1 MSQDE
6 RGLSGGLQSVGSV
19 YQYDDGLYVRVAD
32 VVPHVLADAE
42 DSHGYREGDDLV
54 RCTLSLS
61 NGTGRP
67 FELDGVTLLVRGGP
81 YGKTA
86 RQVQD
91 YRSDVIDDALEG
103 TLRAGRRV
111 SVTWAYSIPPGT
123 AGDLDIEVRF
133 PAGDR
138 GSVTFGTASEVGT
151 ASAAGTMAATVADER
166 PVPIAFDQ
174 SVLFGE
180 QQQSLF
186 AEPQDAAEPVSGAAS
201 ESGYAVS
208 AAGGRERK
216 TASTGLDAVPAQPT
230 GSGRQ
235 TSRSLAP
242 EVSADGLD
250 AARVRQIFRF
260 LAEAEESKTRPVRT
274 LDGAAGAV
282 WFDELPGGEG
292 VEVMIDGA
300 LAGDDPAWL
309 TVARPER
316 EDAPHPKALLAPWV
330 DETRVRDF
338 KEPRAPHLRRRIE
351 PEFPDWSQGIPLDKT
366 YHLLDEHPQR
376 EKIEKLYA
384 AWEQEWL
391 AWAERRRAIDPLVRL
406 YDRLHKMHEDA
417 AGLGEAYE
425 LVLGL
430 GRLTWQTSTGQ
441 RVERH
446 LITHRAT
453 LRLDPSTGTLTAAPD
468 PTGMGLELEEG
479 MLEGAQHV
487 PGAVRERIVEVL
499 EDASDVT
506 DPEHLDAVHT
516 ALRSWANAAHSAGSY
531 APTVERAK
539 PRSLDVPQVGLT
551 PALVLRE
558 RSRRSTMDAL
568 KAIARQVDAGTPPTA
583 LLSYIA
589 GRDGA
594 LTAADLAAVEDDR
607 AGQGGDEM
615 YFALPA
621 NEEQRT
627 IAERLRTNRLV
638 VVQGPPGTGK
648 THTIANLVTDLLAQG
663 KRVLIT
669 SHTPRALRVLR
680 DKLPESVRD
689 LCVSRTEDGAAA
701 QRELEASVQRILGE
715 YAGYDEKASLQQIRT
730 LQTRLA
736 RARAAQQAML
746 RDLAVLREQETHRFE
761 AEIGDYS
768 GSLLEIAER
777 LTTEADRHDW
787 LGPVPQEQ
795 PALSAD
801 EALGLL
807 HATRAYTPHH
817 QALAAEVPGPSELPG
832 PGEFEKAV
840 CVVRSAEEA
849 HMAARQDPLCAE
861 YDTAV
866 RSLGEEE
873 QQRLSSALDAFAT
886 ARARAAALAAA
897 AGDWAVALL
906 RQVTE
911 GQDWQARSRRAAVT
925 ETLAAVDSSLATLGT
940 AMVSGLEQYDPAT
953 ALAQATALHDGLGQ
967 GQRLRGPLGMRSKL
981 AKTVGAF
988 AENVRVDGR
997 APEDVPTSAVVLAR
1011 VQLELRLAQV
1021 ESEWGTPVAAW
1032 QGHGPRL
1039 ARLRQDADVLDAL
1052 LAVAAARTDV
1062 LTAAATSATLAVA
1075 RWHDPSVENA
1085 LRTLLRASTT
1095 LRAAEASRKAIADAE
1110 ELLRVWGDRLGVS
1123 PAVVRAL
1130 GAVRDRDCDG
1140 YRAFGEEMAEVRE
1153 AARLRA
1159 EQDVALVRVREVF
1172 PALADR
1178 ITAAPEDSAW
1188 DARLPCLA
1196 EAWAWSA
1203 WRDRMER
1210 LTDPEAE
1217 RVLRRRLTEA
1227 DDEARIMLARLAAAR
1242 AWHRCLGLLTGD
1254 QSRALS
1260 AYQQAAR
1267 RIKGKYQHRY
1277 RRDAQAALRK
1287 AQTAVPA
1294 WIMPLHQ
1301 VAETVPMDRPGLFD
1315 VVIVD
1320 EASQSGL
1327 EAMLLSWLAD
1337 RMVVV
1342 GDSKQVSPSNVGLKQ
1357 DEYFHL
1363 RDRLL
1368 TALEPDV
1375 RSLFGPDS
1383 SFFDLTEALS
1393 AGRGT
1398 LMLKEHFRCM
1408 PEIISFSNDL
1418 CYNRDLLPLRQYG
1431 ADRLPPVRTVYV
1443 ETGEAV
1449 GANTRL
1455 ANTAEAEALVDAIV
1469 RCCADPAYEGRTM
1482 GVISLRASKGHLTE
1496 LENLLAERLDYE
1508 QREERRI
1515 RVGDAEDFQGDE
1527 RHIMFI
1533 SFVNSATTAAGAV
1546 PGGFNGKTYEQR
1558 INVAASRAQDQ
1569 VWVFHSARAEQFHE
1583 NDLRRRWL
1591 DHLTRPAEEDV
1602 VAVEGEVLPDVRHE
1616 AFDSLFQQQVYLELT
1631 ARGHRVRPGYKVG
1644 RHAIDLVVEG
1654 GTRRLAVACDGD
1666 VFAEGEDASTAA
1678 ARQRDL
1684 ERVDWTFVR
1693 IRGSRFHLDREQAL
1707 APLWAELERL
1717 GIEPVGREPEA
1728 AADAVTAADPTTG
1741 DAWPT
1746 GEAAGGEVRAD
1757 ADVAVPKGVAV
1768 PGSVAE
1774 TDDDVMRERIAE
1786 AGDAAAARAGAT
1798 AGAEVGAPVGDGGA
1812 SEPRGASNHGSGSPD
1827 TARVQQPTG
1836 PATTLSAMPAPRATD
1851 PRESL
1856 SGPARRP
1863 TPAPTPQ
1870 PRATAGDNQAAPAR
1884 AAGTA
1889 KPEAPSA
1896 ARPTGTARAAVHV
1909 ARSDGPSPSPSP
1921 MPSRT
1926 APSPLPVR
1934 EIPAAAFQRLFRE
1947 VQQLQAAV
1955 DAPAEIPDGADAAQ
1969 LVFLRRTQAEQRDR
1983 RTKRLAFLRTF
1994 LDSVGVGQEGTVPDV
2009 VIPGAL
2015 LRLEFDG
2022 QVDEDTLY
2030 TIAEL
2035 PTEEADIVSPSS
2047 PLGHA
2052 LTWQTTGREISYD
2065 ASRGTSRTVVVREIR
2080 V

>member
-6 RGLSGGLQSVGSV
+6 SVPGDGLWPVGSV
-19 YQYDDGLYVRVAD
+19 YQYDDGLYVRVDD
-32 VVPHVLADAE
+32 VMPYELADA
-42 DSHGYREGDDLV
+42 DDGHGYRPGDDLV
-54 RCTLSLS
+54 RCTLHLS

-67 FELDGVTLLVRGGP
+67 VEVDGITLLVRGGP

-91 YRSDVIDDALEG
+91 YSGELLDDELEG
-103 TLRAGRRV
+103 TLRSGRRL
-111 SVTWAYSIPPGT
+111 SATWAYSIPVGT
-123 AGDLDIEVRF
+123 ADDLDIEVRF
-133 PAGDR
+133 RGSHDR
-138 GSVTFGTASEVGT
+138 ESVTFTT
-151 ASAAGTMAATVADER
+151 AATA
-166 PVPIAFDQ
+166 VPAT
-174 SVLFGE
+174 LGT
-180 QQQSLF
+180 
-186 AEPQDAAEPVSGAAS
+186 GAAS
-201 ESGYAVS
+201 LSRGSGTQAEPGDPGIRTGGFGQQHS
-208 AAGGRERK
+208 ARD
-216 TASTGLDAVPAQPT
+216 TLDAIPAQPA
-230 GSGRQ
+230 GPGRQ
-235 TSRSLAP
+235 VTPSPVPQLFGD
-242 EVSADGLD
+242 ELD
-250 AARVRQIFRF
+250 ATRVRQIFRF

-274 LDGAAGAV
+274 LDGAAGTV
-282 WFDELPGGEG
+282 WFDELPDDDG
-292 VEVMIDGA
+292 VAVMIDGM
-300 LAGDDPAWL
+300 LGTDEPAWL
-309 TVARPER
+309 TVTRPER

-330 DETRVRDF
+330 DENRIRDF
-338 KEPRAPHLRRRIE
+338 KQTRAPHLRRRIE

-366 YHLLDEHPQR
+366 YHELDEHPQR

-384 AWEQEWL
+384 AWAQEWL
-391 AWAERRRAIDPLVRL
+391 AWAERRRAIDPVVSL

-417 AGLGEAYE
+417 ANLGEAYE

-430 GRLTWQTSTGQ
+430 GRLTWQTAAGQ

-446 LITHRAT
+446 LVTHRAT

-468 PTGMGLELEEG
+468 PTGAGLELEEG

-487 PGAVRERIVEVL
+487 PGPVREKIVEVL
-499 EDASDVT
+499 EGASDVT
-506 DPEHLDAVHT
+506 DPEHLDSVHT
-516 ALRSWANAAHSAGSY
+516 ALRSWVNAAHSAGSY

-568 KAIARQVDAGTPPTA
+568 KAIARQIDAGTPPTE

-594 LTAADLAAVEDDR
+594 LTAADLAAAEGGTATD
-607 AGQGGDEM
+607 GDEM

-627 IAERLRTNRLV
+627 IAERLRANRLV

-701 QRELEASVQRILGE
+701 QRELEASVHKILSE
-715 YAGYDEKASLQQIRT
+715 YAGYDEKASWKAVKALQS
-730 LQTRLA
+730 RLA
-736 RARAAQQAML
+736 KARAAQQAML
-746 RDLAVLREQETHRFE
+746 RDLAVLREQETHRFK

-768 GSLLEIAER
+768 GSLQEIAER
-777 LTTEADRHDW
+777 LTAETGRYDW

-795 PALSAD
+795 PALTAD
-801 EALGLL
+801 EALRLL
-807 HATRAYTPHH
+807 HATRAYTPDH
-817 QALAAEVPGPSELPG
+817 QALAAEVPGPSELPS
-832 PGEFEKAV
+832 PGDFEEAV
-840 CVVRSAEEA
+840 RVVRSAEDA
-849 HMAARQDPLCAE
+849 HAAARRDPLCAE
-861 YDTAV
+861 HDAAV
-866 RSLGEEE
+866 RSLSEAE
-873 QQRLSSALDAFAT
+873 QQRLSSALDAFSA
-886 ARARAAALAAA
+886 ARARAASLAAP
-897 AGDWAVALL
+897 AGDWAAVLL
-906 RQVTE
+906 KEVTE
-911 GQDWQARSRRAAVT
+911 GQDWQARSRRAAVSDA
-925 ETLAAVDSSLATLGT
+925 LAAVDASLATLGM
-940 AMVSGLEQYDPAT
+940 AMVSGLDQYDPAT
-953 ALAQATALHDGLGQ
+953 ALAQATVLHDGLGQ
-967 GQRLRGPLGMRSKL
+967 GQKLRGPLGMRSKL

-988 AENVRVDGR
+988 ADAVRVDGR
-997 APEDVPTSAVVLAR
+997 TPEDVPTATVVLAR
-1011 VQLELRLAQV
+1011 IRLELRLAQV
-1021 ESEWGTPVAAW
+1021 ESEWGTPATAW
-1032 QGHGPRL
+1032 HGHGPRL
-1039 ARLRQDADVLDAL
+1039 ARLRQEAEVLDAL

-1062 LTAAATSATLAVA
+1062 LTAAATSPALAVA
-1075 RWHDPSVENA
+1075 TWHNASVEHA
-1085 LRTLLRASTT
+1085 VRTLLRAATT
-1095 LRAAEASRKAIADAE
+1095 LRAAEGSRQVIADTE
-1110 ELLRVWGDRLGVS
+1110 ELLHAWSDRPS
-1123 PAVVRAL
+1123 AAPAVVRAL
-1130 GAVRDRDCDG
+1130 EAVRDRDPDG
-1140 YRAFGEEMAEVRE
+1140 YRSFSEEMAEVRE

-1159 EQDVALVRVREVF
+1159 EQDTALTCVREAF
-1172 PALADR
+1172 PALAER
-1178 ITAAPEDSAW
+1178 ITATHEDTAW
-1188 DARLPCLA
+1188 DTRLPALA
-1196 EAWAWSA
+1196 KAWAWSA
-1203 WRDRMER
+1203 WRERLER

-1217 RVLRRRLTEA
+1217 RALRKRLTEA

-1301 VAETVPMDRPGLFD
+1301 VAETVPMDRPGMFD

-1342 GDSKQVSPSNVGLKQ
+1342 GDSKQVSPSNVGFKQ

-1418 CYNRDLLPLRQYG
+1418 CYNHDLLPLRQYG
-1431 ADRLPPVRTVYV
+1431 ADRLPPVRTVHV
-1443 ETGEAV
+1443 EHGEAL
-1449 GANTRL
+1449 GANSRL
-1455 ANTAEAEALVDAIV
+1455 CNPAEAEALVDAIV
-1469 RCCADPAYEGRTM
+1469 RSCADPAYDGKTM
-1482 GVISLRASKGHLTE
+1482 GVISLRASKGHLAE
-1496 LENLLAERLDYE
+1496 LENLLADRLDYE

-1527 RHIMFI
+1527 RHVMFV
-1533 SFVNSATTAAGAV
+1533 SCVNSPSTDAGSV

-1591 DHLTRPAEEDV
+1591 DHLTRPAEEDTA
-1602 VAVEGEVLPDVRHE
+1602 AVQGEVLPDVRHE
-1616 AFDSLFQQQVYLELT
+1616 AFDSLFQQKVYLELA
-1631 ARGHRVRPGYKVG
+1631 ARGYRVRPGYKVG
-1644 RHAIDLVVEG
+1644 RHTLDLVVEG

-1666 VFAEGEDASTAA
+1666 AFAEGEDASTAA
-1678 ARQRDL
+1678 ARQRDM

-1707 APLWAELERL
+1707 APLWAELGRL
-1717 GIEPVGREPEA
+1717 GIEPVREETEQSG
-1728 AADAVTAADPTTG
+1728 TAADS
-1741 DAWPT
+1741 
-1746 GEAAGGEVRAD
+1746 VRAGTEPD
-1757 ADVAVPKGVAV
+1757 DESATTER
-1768 PGSVAE
+1768 GSGPS
-1774 TDDDVMRERIAE
+1774 ERSGGTGTAI
-1786 AGDAAAARAGAT
+1786 AAAAVEA
-1798 AGAEVGAPVGDGGA
+1798 VPAPV
-1812 SEPRGASNHGSGSPD
+1812 
-1827 TARVQQPTG
+1827 
-1836 PATTLSAMPAPRATD
+1836 D
-1851 PRESL
+1851 PRESMRGPALEAMSAPAMPSVL
-1856 SGPARRP
+1856 SSKNRADTGSSAGPARP
-1863 TPAPTPQ
+1863 TEP
-1870 PRATAGDNQAAPAR
+1870 G
-1884 AAGTA
+1884 
-1889 KPEAPSA
+1889 
-1896 ARPTGTARAAVHV
+1896 V
-1909 ARSDGPSPSPSP
+1909 ALPGPGPVTRS
-1921 MPSRT
+1921 T
-1926 APSPLPVR
+1926 VPVR
-1934 EIPAAAFQRLFRE
+1934 QIPAAAFQRLVRE
-1947 VQQLQAAV
+1947 AQQLQAAL
-1955 DAPAEIPDGADAAQ
+1955 DAPDETPEGADASQ
-1969 LVFLRRTQAEQRDR
+1969 LVFLRKTRADQRDR

-1994 LDSVGVGQEGTVPDV
+1994 LDTVGVGRESIVPDV

-2015 LRLEFDG
+2015 LVLEFDG
-2022 QVDEDTLY
+2022 ELEGDILY
-2030 TIAEL
+2030 TVAEL

-2052 LTWQTTGREISYD
+2052 LMWQPVGREISYD
-2065 ASRGTSRTVVVREIR
+2065 ASQGKRRTVVVREIR
-2080 V
+2080 A

>member
-6 RGLSGGLQSVGSV
+6 GGLGEGLRPVGSV
-19 YQYDDGLYVRVAD
+19 HQYDDGLYVRVDD
-32 VVPHVLADAE
+32 VVPYEPADA
-42 DSHGYREGDDLV
+42 SHGYRPGDDLV
-54 RCTLSLS
+54 RCTLHLS

-67 FELDGVTLLVRGGP
+67 VDVDGISLLVRGGP

-91 YRSDVIDDALEG
+91 HRSDVLDDELEG
-103 TLRAGRRV
+103 TLRTGRRL
-111 SVTWAYSIPPGT
+111 SATWAYSIPAGT
-123 AGDLDIEVRF
+123 ADDLDIEVRF
-133 PAGDR
+133 QGAHDR
-138 GSVTFGTASEVGT
+138 ESVTFTT
-151 ASAAGTMAATVADER
+151 AATTGPA
-166 PVPIAFDQ
+166 
-174 SVLFGE
+174 
-180 QQQSLF
+180 SLGT
-186 AEPQDAAEPVSGAAS
+186 GAAS
-201 ESGYAVS
+201 VFRDGCSQTEPGGDL
-208 AAGGRERK
+208 AATTGGVGQQY
-216 TASTGLDAVPAQPT
+216 TARATLDAAPAQPA
-230 GSGRQ
+230 GPGRQ
-235 TSRSLAP
+235 VTPSP
-242 EVSADGLD
+242 SAQFSAGALD

-274 LDGAAGAV
+274 LDSAAGTV
-282 WFDELPGGEG
+282 WFDELPDDDG
-292 VEVMIDGA
+292 VEVMIDGV
-300 LAGDDPAWL
+300 LETDEPAWL
-309 TVARPER
+309 TVTRPDR
-316 EDAPHPKALLAPWV
+316 EDAPHLKALLAPWV
-330 DETRVRDF
+330 DETRIRDF
-338 KEPRAPHLRRRIE
+338 KQTRAPHLRRRVE

-366 YHLLDEHPQR
+366 YHELDEHPQR

-391 AWAERRRAIDPLVRL
+391 AWAERRRAIDPAVRL

-417 AGLGEAYE
+417 ANLGEAYE

-430 GRLTWQTSTGQ
+430 GRLTWQTASGQ

-446 LITHRAT
+446 LVTHLAT

-468 PTGMGLELEEG
+468 PTGAGLELEEG

-487 PGAVRERIVEVL
+487 PGPVREEIVEVL
-499 EDASDVT
+499 EGASDVT
-506 DPEHLDAVHT
+506 DPEYLGAVHT
-516 ALRSWANAAHSAGSY
+516 ALRSWVNAAHSAGSY

-539 PRSLDVPQVGLT
+539 PRSLDVPHVGLT

-558 RSRRSTMDAL
+558 RSRRSTMEAL
-568 KAIARQVDAGTPPTA
+568 KAIARQIDAGTPPTE

-594 LTAADLAAVEDDR
+594 LTAADLAAAEGGTAND
-607 AGQGGDEM
+607 GDEM

-627 IAERLRTNRLV
+627 IAERLRANRLV

-701 QRELEASVQRILGE
+701 QRELEASVHRILSE
-715 YAGYDEKASLQQIRT
+715 YAGYDEKASGKAIKALQS
-730 LQTRLA
+730 RLA
-736 RARAAQQAML
+736 KARAAQQAML
-746 RDLAVLREQETHRFE
+746 RDLAVLREQETHHFE
-761 AEIGDYS
+761 AEIGDYR
-768 GSLLEIAER
+768 GSLQEIAER
-777 LTTEADRHDW
+777 LTAEAGRHDW
-787 LGPVPQEQ
+787 IGPVPQEQ
-795 PALSAD
+795 PALTAA
-801 EALGLL
+801 EVLRLL

-817 QALAAEVPGPSELPG
+817 QALAAEVPGPSELPS
-832 PGEFEKAV
+832 PGDFEEAV
-840 CVVRSAEEA
+840 RVVRSAEDA
-849 HMAARQDPLCAE
+849 HAAARQDPLCAE
-861 YDTAV
+861 YDAAARNLSET
-866 RSLGEEE
+866 E
-873 QQRLSSALDAFAT
+873 QQRLSSALDAFSA
-886 ARARAAALAAA
+886 ARARAASLAAP
-897 AGDWAVALL
+897 AGDWAAALL
-906 RQVTE
+906 KELTE

-925 ETLAAVDSSLATLGT
+925 ETLAAVDASLATLGT
-940 AMVSGLEQYDPAT
+940 AMVSGLDQYDPAT

-967 GQRLRGPLGMRSKL
+967 GQKLRGPLGMRSRL

-988 AENVRVDGR
+988 VDTVRVDGR
-997 APEDVPTSAVVLAR
+997 SPEEIPTAAVVLAR

-1032 QGHGPRL
+1032 NGHGPRL
-1039 ARLRQDADVLDAL
+1039 ARLRQEAEVLDAL

-1062 LTAAATSATLAVA
+1062 LTAAATSPALAVA
-1075 RWHDPSVENA
+1075 TWHDAPVEHA
-1085 LRTLLRASTT
+1085 VRTLLRAATT
-1095 LRAAEASRKAIADAE
+1095 LRAAERSREVVADAE
-1110 ELLRVWGDRLGVS
+1110 ELLRAWSDRPGAA

-1130 GAVRDRDCDG
+1130 DAVRDRDPDG
-1140 YRAFGEEMAEVRE
+1140 YRSFSDEMAEVRE

-1159 EQDVALVRVREVF
+1159 EQDTALTRVREAF
-1172 PALADR
+1172 PELAER
-1178 ITAAPEDSAW
+1178 ITATHEDTAW
-1188 DARLPCLA
+1188 DTRLPSFA

-1203 WRDRMER
+1203 WRERMER
-1210 LTDPEAE
+1210 LTDPQAE
-1217 RVLRRRLTEA
+1217 RLLRKRLTEA

-1301 VAETVPMDRPGLFD
+1301 VAETVPMDRPGMFD

-1368 TALEPDV
+1368 TALEPHV

-1431 ADRLPPVRTVYV
+1431 ADRLPPVRTVHV
-1443 ETGEAV
+1443 EHGEAL
-1449 GANTRL
+1449 GANSRL
-1455 ANTAEAEALVDAIV
+1455 CNPAEAEALVDAIV
-1469 RCCADPAYEGRTM
+1469 RCCADPAYDGKTM
-1482 GVISLRASKGHLTE
+1482 GVISLRASKGHLAE
-1496 LENLLAERLDYE
+1496 LENLLADRLDYE

-1527 RHIMFI
+1527 RHVMFV
-1533 SFVNSATTAAGAV
+1533 SCVNSPSTGAGSV

-1591 DHLTRPAEEDV
+1591 DHLTRPAEEDTA
-1602 VAVEGEVLPDVRHE
+1602 AVEGEVLPDVRHE
-1616 AFDSLFQQQVYLELT
+1616 AFDSLFQQKVYLELT
-1631 ARGHRVRPGYKVG
+1631 ARRYRVRPGYRVG
-1644 RHAIDLVVEG
+1644 RHTLDLVVEG

-1666 VFAEGEDASTAA
+1666 AFADGEDASTAA

-1693 IRGSRFHLDREQAL
+1693 VRGSRFHLDREQAL

-1717 GIEPVGREPEA
+1717 GIEPVRNEPAEPGT
-1728 AADAVTAADPTTG
+1728 AADAEGAGTEPDDESVATELDSEPCEESGGTGTVTVPVSAP
-1741 DAWPT
+1741 
-1746 GEAAGGEVRAD
+1746 
-1757 ADVAVPKGVAV
+1757 DVEAVP
-1768 PGSVAE
+1768 
-1774 TDDDVMRERIAE
+1774 
-1786 AGDAAAARAGAT
+1786 
-1798 AGAEVGAPVGDGGA
+1798 APA
-1812 SEPRGASNHGSGSPD
+1812 
-1827 TARVQQPTG
+1827 
-1836 PATTLSAMPAPRATD
+1836 D

-1856 SGPARRP
+1856 RNPALEAMPAPAKPSTVPSKNRAETGPSGPARP
-1863 TPAPTPQ
+1863 TEPGVAPTPLT
-1870 PRATAGDNQAAPAR
+1870 RG
-1884 AAGTA
+1884 
-1889 KPEAPSA
+1889 S
-1896 ARPTGTARAAVHV
+1896 
-1909 ARSDGPSPSPSP
+1909 
-1921 MPSRT
+1921 
-1926 APSPLPVR
+1926 LPVR
-1934 EIPAAAFQRLFRE
+1934 QIPATAFQRLVRE
-1947 VQQLQAAV
+1947 VQQLQTAL
-1955 DAPAEIPDGADAAQ
+1955 DAPDETPDGADAAQ
-1969 LVFLRRTQAEQRDR
+1969 LVFLRKTQADRRDR
-1983 RTKRLAFLRTF
+1983 HTKRLAFLRTF
-1994 LDSVGVGQEGTVPDV
+1994 LDSVGIGREPTVPDV

-2015 LRLEFDG
+2015 LVLEFDG
-2022 QVDEDTLY
+2022 DTDEDTLY
-2030 TIAEL
+2030 TVAEL

-2052 LTWQTTGREISYD
+2052 LMWQPAGREISYD
-2065 ASRGTSRTVVVREIR
+2065 ASQDKTHTVVVREIR
-2080 V
+2080 A

>member
-1 MSQDE
+1 MTQDE
-6 RGLSGGLQSVGSV
+6 SGLSDGLQPVGSV
-19 YQYDDGLYVRVAD
+19 YRYGDGLHVRVDD
-32 VVPHVLADAE
+32 VTPYELADPG
-42 DSHGYREGDDLV
+42 DGHGYRPGDDLV
-54 RCTLSLS
+54 RCTLHLS

-67 FELDGVTLLVRGGP
+67 LDVDGITLLVRGGP
-81 YGKTA
+81 YGKTG

-91 YRSDVIDDALEG
+91 HLSDVLDDALAG
-103 TLRAGRRV
+103 TVRNGRRAAA
-111 SVTWAYSIPPGT
+111 TWAYSIPAGT
-123 AGDLDIEVRF
+123 AGELDIEVRF
-133 PAGDR
+133 PSAHGR
-138 GSVTFGTASEVGT
+138 ESVTFTT
-151 ASAAGTMAATVADER
+151 AATPVPASFGTGVADA
-166 PVPIAFDQ
+166 PTAPLLSDQ
-174 SVLFGE
+174 AALSGE
-180 QQQSLF
+180 HQQSLF
-186 AEPQDAAEPVSGAAS
+186 ADAGSKDEPVRGLGDSPEAVGQPRAGRAPLDAA
-201 ESGYAVS
+201 
-208 AAGGRERK
+208 
-216 TASTGLDAVPAQPT
+216 PAQPA
-230 GSGRQ
+230 GPGRQ
-235 TSRSLAP
+235 VTPSRAP
-242 EVSADGLD
+242 RLSADELD

-260 LAEAEESKTRPVRT
+260 LAEAEESKTRPART
-274 LDGAAGAV
+274 LDGAAGTV
-282 WFDELPGGEG
+282 WFDELPDDDG
-292 VEVMIDGA
+292 VEVMIDGV
-300 LAGDDPAWL
+300 LGTDDPSWL

-316 EDAPHPKALLAPWV
+316 EDAPHPKPLLAPWV
-330 DETRVRDF
+330 DDTRIRDF
-338 KEPRAPHLRRRIE
+338 KQTRAPHLRRRIE

-366 YHLLDEHPQR
+366 YHELDEHPQR
-376 EKIEKLYA
+376 EQIEKLYA
-384 AWEQEWL
+384 AWEQQWL
-391 AWAERRRAIDPLVRL
+391 AWAERRRAIDPVVRL

-430 GRLTWQTSTGQ
+430 GRLTWQTASGQ

-446 LITHRAT
+446 LVTHRAT

-468 PTGMGLELEEG
+468 PTGPGLELEEG

-487 PGAVRERIVEVL
+487 PGPVREKIVEVL
-499 EDASDVT
+499 EDALDVT

-516 ALRSWANAAHSAGSY
+516 ALRSWVNAAHSAGSY
-531 APTVERAK
+531 APSVQRAK
-539 PRSLDVPQVGLT
+539 PRSLDVPHVGLT

-558 RSRRSTMDAL
+558 RSSRSTMDAL
-568 KAIARQVDAGTPPTA
+568 RAIARQIDAGTPPTE
-583 LLSYIA
+583 LLGYIA

-594 LTAADLAAVEDDR
+594 LTAADLAAAEDD
-607 AGQGGDEM
+607 ATANDTGEM

-627 IAERLRTNRLV
+627 IAERLRANRLV

-680 DKLPESVRD
+680 DKLPESIRD

-701 QRELEASVQRILGE
+701 QRELEASVQRILHE
-715 YAGYDEKASLQQIRT
+715 YAGYDQKQSRKQIKALQS
-730 LQTRLA
+730 RLA
-736 RARAAQQAML
+736 KARAAQQAML
-746 RDLAVLREQETHRFE
+746 RDLAVLREQETHRFD

-768 GSLLEIAER
+768 GSLQEIAER
-777 LTTEADRHDW
+777 LTAEAGRYDW
-787 LGPVPQEQ
+787 LGPVPREQ
-795 PALSAD
+795 PTLTAD
-801 EALGLL
+801 EALRLL
-807 HATRAYTPHH
+807 HTTRAYTPHH
-817 QALAAEVPGPSELPG
+817 QALAADVPGPSELPA
-832 PGEFEKAV
+832 PGDFEDAV
-840 CVVRSAEEA
+840 RVVRSAEDA
-849 HMAARQDPLCAE
+849 HTAARQDPLCAE

-866 RSLGEEE
+866 RSLGEAE
-873 QQRLSSALDAFAT
+873 QQRLSSALDAFSA
-886 ARARAAALAAA
+886 ARARAASLASPAGAWAAA
-897 AGDWAVALL
+897 LL
-906 RQVTE
+906 KQVTE
-911 GQDWQARSRRAAVT
+911 GQDWQARSRRAAVA
-925 ETLAAVDSSLATLGT
+925 ETLAAVDLSLAALGA
-940 AMVSGLEQYDPAT
+940 AMVSGLERYDPAT

-981 AKTVGAF
+981 AKTVGGF
-988 AENVRVDGR
+988 VETVRVDGR
-997 APEDVPTSAVVLAR
+997 SPEDVATSAVVLAR
-1011 VQLELRLAQV
+1011 VRLELRLAQV

-1032 QGHGPRL
+1032 HGHGPRL
-1039 ARLRQDADVLDAL
+1039 ARLRQDAEVLDAL

-1062 LTAAATSATLAVA
+1062 LTAAATSPALAVA
-1075 RWHDPSVENA
+1075 TWHDASVENA
-1085 LRTLLRASTT
+1085 ARTLLRAATT
-1095 LRAAEASRKAIADAE
+1095 LRAAEQSRKVIADAE
-1110 ELLRVWGDRLGVS
+1110 ELLRAWNDRPGVA
-1123 PAVVRAL
+1123 PAVVHAL
-1130 GAVRDRDCDG
+1130 DAVRDRDPDG
-1140 YRAFGEEMAEVRE
+1140 YRAFSDEMAEVRE

-1159 EQDVALVRVREVF
+1159 EQGTVLTRVREAF

-1178 ITAAPEDSAW
+1178 IVGTYEDTAW
-1188 DARLPCLA
+1188 DTRLPSIA

-1203 WRDRMER
+1203 WRERMER

-1217 RVLRRRLTEA
+1217 RALRRRLTEA
-1227 DDEARIMLARLAAAR
+1227 DDEARIVLARLAAAR

-1301 VAETVPMDRPGLFD
+1301 VAETVPMDRPGIFD

-1375 RSLFGPDS
+1375 RSLFGPES

-1443 ETGEAV
+1443 EDGEAHGV
-1449 GANTRL
+1449 NSRL
-1455 ANTAEAEALVDAIV
+1455 TNTAEAEALVDTIV
-1469 RCCADPAYEGRTM
+1469 RCCADPAYDGRTM
-1482 GVISLRASKGHLTE
+1482 GVISLRASRGHLTE
-1496 LENLLAERLDYE
+1496 LENLLVERLDYE

-1527 RHIMFI
+1527 RHIMFV
-1533 SFVNSATTAAGAV
+1533 SCVNSATTAAGSV

-1569 VWVFHSARAEQFHE
+1569 VWVFHSARVEQFHE

-1591 DHLTRPAEEDV
+1591 DHLTRPAEEESA
-1602 VAVEGEVLPDVRHE
+1602 AVQGEVLPDVRHE
-1616 AFDSLFQQQVYLELT
+1616 AFDSLFQQKVYLELT
-1631 ARGHRVRPGYKVG
+1631 ARGYRVRPGYKVG
-1644 RHAIDLVVEG
+1644 RHTIDLVVEG

-1666 VFAEGEDASTAA
+1666 AFAEGEDASTGA

-1717 GIEPVGREPEA
+1717 GIEPVREEPTKPAVTGDPERAGIERAGIERAGIERAGIERAGIERAGTERAGTEPAGEDLAIEQQGAVSAVSA
-1728 AADAVTAADPTTG
+1728 AAGTDA
-1741 DAWPT
+1741 
-1746 GEAAGGEVRAD
+1746 ERVRA
-1757 ADVAVPKGVAV
+1757 
-1768 PGSVAE
+1768 
-1774 TDDDVMRERIAE
+1774 TQ
-1786 AGDAAAARAGAT
+1786 ARPEPT
-1798 AGAEVGAPVGDGGA
+1798 APV
-1812 SEPRGASNHGSGSPD
+1812 
-1827 TARVQQPTG
+1827 
-1836 PATTLSAMPAPRATD
+1836 D

-1856 SGPARRP
+1856 RGPARP
-1863 TPAPTPQ
+1863 TTPAS
-1870 PRATAGDNQAAPAR
+1870 G
-1884 AAGTA
+1884 
-1889 KPEAPSA
+1889 
-1896 ARPTGTARAAVHV
+1896 
-1909 ARSDGPSPSPSP
+1909 
-1921 MPSRT
+1921 
-1926 APSPLPVR
+1926 R
-1934 EIPAAAFQRLFRE
+1934 EIPTAVFHRLVRE
-1947 VQQLQAAV
+1947 VQQLQAAL
-1955 DAPAEIPDGADAAQ
+1955 DAPDETPEGADPAQ
-1969 LVFLRRTQAEQRDR
+1969 LVFLRKTQADRRDR
-1983 RTKRLAFLRTF
+1983 RTQRLTFLRTF
-1994 LDSVGVGQEGTVPDV
+1994 LDTVRVVREPAVPGV

-2015 LRLEFDG
+2015 LVLEFDG
-2022 QVDEDTLY
+2022 QVDEDHLY
-2030 TIAEL
+2030 TVAEL

-2052 LTWQTTGREISYD
+2052 LMWQPTGREISYD
-2065 ASRGTSRTVVVREIR
+2065 ASQDKPRTVVVREIR
-2080 V
+2080 A

>member
-1 MSQDE
+1 MSQGE
-6 RGLSGGLQSVGSV
+6 RGLGGDLQPVGSV
-19 YQYDDGLYVRVAD
+19 YQYDDGLYVRMDD
-32 VVPHVLADAE
+32 VVPYVPADPE
-42 DSHGYREGDDLV
+42 SSHGHRQGDDLV

-67 FELDGVTLLVRGGP
+67 LDLGGITLLVRGGP

-86 RQVQD
+86 RQVRD
-91 YRSDVIDDALEG
+91 LRGDALDGELEG

-111 SVTWAYSIPPGT
+111 SVTWAYSIP
-123 AGDLDIEVRF
+123 AGSADDLDIEVRF
-133 PAGDR
+133 PEGDR
-138 GSVTFGTASEVGT
+138 GSVTFGTAPGV
-151 ASAAGTMAATVADER
+151 
-166 PVPIAFDQ
+166 
-174 SVLFGE
+174 
-180 QQQSLF
+180 
-186 AEPQDAAEPVSGAAS
+186 AAEAGEHPAS
-201 ESGYAVS
+201 RTY
-208 AAGGRERK
+208 
-216 TASTGLDAVPAQPT
+216 D
-230 GSGRQ
+230 
-235 TSRSLAP
+235 RSLPPATATAVHDVAP
-242 EVSADGLD
+242 ARPAPAGRRAAPVGAPGTSPDDLD

-274 LDGAAGAV
+274 LDGAAGTV
-282 WFDELPGGEG
+282 WFDELPDDAG
-292 VEVMIDGA
+292 VEVMIEGA
-300 LAGDDPAWL
+300 LVGDDPAWL
-309 TVARPER
+309 NVARPER

-330 DETRVRDF
+330 DETRIRDF

-351 PEFPDWSQGIPLDKT
+351 PDFPDWSRGIPLDKA
-366 YHLLDEHPQR
+366 YHELDEHPQQ

-391 AWAERRRAIDPLVRL
+391 AWAERRRAIDPMVRL

-430 GRLTWQTSTGQ
+430 GRLTWQTTTGQ

-446 LITHRAT
+446 LLTHRAT
-453 LRLDPSTGTLTAAPD
+453 LRLDPSTGALTAAPD
-468 PTGMGLELEEG
+468 PTGTGLELEEG

-487 PGAVRERIVEVL
+487 PGAVREAIVEVL

-516 ALRSWANAAHSAGSY
+516 ALRSWVNAAHSAGSY

-539 PRSLDVPQVGLT
+539 PRSLDVPQVGFT

-568 KAIARQVDAGTPPTA
+568 KAIARQIDAGTPPTA
-583 LLSYIA
+583 LLGHIA

-594 LTAADLAAVEDDR
+594 LTAADLAAAEDGGAVQD
-607 AGQGGDEM
+607 GDEM

-627 IAERLRTNRLV
+627 IAERLRANRLV

-701 QRELEASVQRILGE
+701 QRELEASVQRILSE
-715 YAGYDEKASLQQIRT
+715 YAGYDEKASGQRIST
-730 LQTRLA
+730 LQKRLA

-746 RDLAVLREQETHRFE
+746 RDLAALREQETHRFE

-768 GSLLEIAER
+768 GSLQEIAER
-777 LTTEADRHDW
+777 LTTEAGRYDW

-801 EALGLL
+801 EALRLL
-807 HATRAYTPHH
+807 HTTRAYTSHH
-817 QALAAEVPGPSELPG
+817 QALAAEVPGPHELPA
-832 PGEFEKAV
+832 PGDFEEAV
-840 CVVRSAEEA
+840 RIVRSAEEA
-849 HMAARQDPLCAE
+849 HADARRDPVCAE

-866 RSLGEEE
+866 RSLGEGE
-873 QQRLSSALDAFAT
+873 QQRLSSALDAFSA

-897 AGDWAVALL
+897 AGDWATTLL
-906 RQVTE
+906 KQVTE
-911 GQDWQARSRRAAVT
+911 GQDWQARSRQAAVT
-925 ETLAAVDSSLATLGT
+925 ETLAAVDVSSAALGT

-953 ALAQATALHDGLGQ
+953 ALAQVTALHDGLVQ
-967 GQRLRGPLGMRSKL
+967 GQKLRGPLGMRSKL
-981 AKTVGAF
+981 AKAVGAF
-988 AENVRVDGR
+988 VEAVRVDGR

-1011 VQLELRLAQV
+1011 VQLELRLAQL
-1021 ESEWGTPVAAW
+1021 ESEWGTPVTAW

-1039 ARLRQDADVLDAL
+1039 ARLRQDAEVLDAL

-1062 LTAAATSATLAVA
+1062 LTAAATSPTLAVA
-1075 RWHDPSVENA
+1075 TWHEAAVENA
-1085 LRTLLRASTT
+1085 VRALLRAATT
-1095 LRAAEASRKAIADAE
+1095 LRAAERSRKVIEHGED
-1110 ELLRVWGDRLGVS
+1110 LLRLWGDRPGAS

-1130 GAVRDRDCDG
+1130 GTVRDRDPDG
-1140 YRAFGEEMAEVRE
+1140 YRTFSEEMAEVRE

-1159 EQDVALVRVREVF
+1159 EQAVALDHVREAF

-1178 ITAAPEDSAW
+1178 ISTTAEDGTW
-1188 DARLPCLA
+1188 DDRLPSLA

-1217 RVLRRRLTEA
+1217 RALRRRLTEA

-1375 RSLFGPDS
+1375 RSLFGPES

-1408 PEIISFSNDL
+1408 PEIISFSNEL

-1449 GANTRL
+1449 GTSTRL
-1455 ANTAEAEALVDAIV
+1455 TNAVEAEALVDAIV
-1469 RCCADPAYEGRTM
+1469 RCCADPAYAGKTM

-1533 SFVNSATTAAGAV
+1533 SFVNSAMTAAGSV

-1569 VWVFHSARAEQFHE
+1569 VWVFHSARVEQFHE

-1591 DHLTRPAEEDV
+1591 DQLTRPTEEDV

-1616 AFDSLFQQQVYLELT
+1616 AFDGLFQQRVYLELE
-1631 ARGHRVRPGYKVG
+1631 ARGYRVRPGYKVG
-1644 RHAIDLVVEG
+1644 RHTIDLVVEG

-1693 IRGSRFHLDREQAL
+1693 IRGSRYHLDPEQAL

-1717 GIEPVGREPEA
+1717 GIEPVGRQPA
-1728 AADAVTAADPTTG
+1728 GTGAADGTVPGEVEAGG
-1741 DAWPT
+1741 DAAT
-1746 GEAAGGEVRAD
+1746 GLG
-1757 ADVAVPKGVAV
+1757 
-1768 PGSVAE
+1768 
-1774 TDDDVMRERIAE
+1774 AE
-1786 AGDAAAARAGAT
+1786 AGDGTAEVATTVRTADAAGAGEAAAGD
-1798 AGAEVGAPVGDGGA
+1798 GAP
-1812 SEPRGASNHGSGSPD
+1812 SEQRGASNHEAGSRDSAPAQSSPDDAPGVAPAEPSGSETRTETPFS
-1827 TARVQQPTG
+1827 G
-1836 PATTLSAMPAPRATD
+1836 APGA
-1851 PRESL
+1851 
-1856 SGPARRP
+1856 
-1863 TPAPTPQ
+1863 
-1870 PRATAGDNQAAPAR
+1870 
-1884 AAGTA
+1884 
-1889 KPEAPSA
+1889 
-1896 ARPTGTARAAVHV
+1896 
-1909 ARSDGPSPSPSP
+1909 
-1921 MPSRT
+1921 
-1926 APSPLPVR
+1926 LPVR
-1934 EIPAAAFQRLFRE
+1934 EVPAGAFQRLVRE
-1947 VQQLQAAV
+1947 VQQLQTVV
-1955 DAPAEIPDGADAAQ
+1955 DAPFDTPERADAAQ
-1969 LVFLRRTQAEQRDR
+1969 LLFLRRTQNDRRDR
-1983 RTKRLAFLRTF
+1983 HTKHLLFLRTF
-1994 LDSVGVGQEGTVPDV
+1994 LDAVGVGREGAVPDV

-2022 QVDEDTLY
+2022 GVDEDTLY

-2035 PTEEADIVSPSS
+2035 PTEEADVVSPSS

-2052 LTWQTTGREISYD
+2052 LAWQPTGRTISYETQ
-2065 ASRGTSRTVVVREIR
+2065 GKTHTVVVREIL

>member
-6 RGLSGGLQSVGSV
+6 RGLSDGLRPVGSV
-19 YQYDDGLYVRVAD
+19 YQFDDGLYVRVDD
-32 VVPHVLADAE
+32 VVPYALADAE
-42 DSHGYREGDDLV
+42 DSHGYRQGDDLV
-54 RCTLSLS
+54 RCTLSVS
-61 NGTGRP
+61 NGTGQP
-67 FELDGVTLLVRGGP
+67 LDLDGITLLVRGGP
-81 YGKTA
+81 YGKTG

-91 YRSDVIDDALEG
+91 YRSDVLDHELEG
-103 TLRAGRRV
+103 TLRTGRRV
-111 SVTWAYSIPPGT
+111 SATWAYSIPAGT

-133 PAGDR
+133 PGRDR
-138 GSVTFGTASEVGT
+138 RSVTFST
-151 ASAAGTMAATVADER
+151 ASAAATVVGER
-166 PVPIAFDQ
+166 PVPMAYDQ

-180 QQQSLF
+180 RQQSLF
-186 AEPQDAAEPVSGAAS
+186 AEPDDAPEPVNRAGQAAS
-201 ESGYAVS
+201 A
-208 AAGGRERK
+208 AAGKQRA
-216 TASTGLDAVPAQPT
+216 TAPAALDVVPAQST
-230 GSGRQ
+230 GPGRH
-235 TSRSLAP
+235 SARSVVP
-242 EVSADGLD
+242 EVSADDLD

-282 WFDELPGGEG
+282 WFDELPDDDG

-330 DETRVRDF
+330 DETRIRDF

-351 PEFPDWSQGIPLDKT
+351 PEFPDWSRGIPLDKT
-366 YHLLDEHPQR
+366 YHELDEHPQR

-430 GRLTWQTSTGQ
+430 GRLTWQTTTGQ

-453 LRLDPSTGTLTAAPD
+453 IRLDPSTGTLTAAPD
-468 PTGMGLELEEG
+468 PTGAGLELEEG

-487 PGAVRERIVEVL
+487 PGAVRETIVEVL
-499 EDASDVT
+499 EGALDVT

-516 ALRSWANAAHSAGSY
+516 ALRSWVNAAHSAGSY

-539 PRSLDVPQVGLT
+539 PRSLDIPQVGLT

-568 KAIARQVDAGTPPTA
+568 KAIARQIDAGTPPTA
-583 LLSYIA
+583 LLGYIA

-594 LTAADLAAVEDDR
+594 LTAADLAAVEDD
-607 AGQGGDEM
+607 GTPQGGDEM

-627 IAERLRTNRLV
+627 IAERLRANRLV

-715 YAGYDEKASLQQIRT
+715 YAGYDAKASSKGIRT
-730 LQTRLA
+730 LQSRLA
-736 RARAAQQAML
+736 QARAAQQAML

-761 AEIGDYS
+761 AEIGDYT
-768 GSLLEIAER
+768 GSLQEIAGR
-777 LTTEADRHDW
+777 LTAEAERYDW
-787 LGPVPQEQ
+787 LGPVTQEQ

-801 EALGLL
+801 DALRLL
-807 HATRAYTPHH
+807 HTTRAYTPHH

-832 PGEFEKAV
+832 PGDFEEAV
-840 CVVRSAEEA
+840 RIVRSAEEA
-849 HMAARQDPLCAE
+849 HTAARQDPLCAE

-866 RSLGEEE
+866 RGLGEGE
-873 QQRLSSALDAFAT
+873 QQRLSSALDVFST
-886 ARARAAALAAA
+886 TRARAAALAAA
-897 AGDWAVALL
+897 AGDWAATLL

-925 ETLAAVDSSLATLGT
+925 ETLAAVDNSLATLGT

-953 ALAQATALHDGLGQ
+953 ALAQVTALHDGLGQ
-967 GQRLRGPLGMRSKL
+967 GQKLRGPLGMRSRL
-981 AKTVGAF
+981 AKAAGAF
-988 AENVRVDGR
+988 VETVRVDGR

-1032 QGHGPRL
+1032 LGHGPRL
-1039 ARLRQDADVLDAL
+1039 ARLRQDAEVLDAL

-1062 LTAAATSATLAVA
+1062 LAAAATSPALAVVT
-1075 RWHDPSVENA
+1075 WHDPSVENA
-1085 LRTLLRASTT
+1085 VRTLLRASTT
-1095 LRAAEASRKAIADAE
+1095 LRAAEQSRKVIADTE
-1110 ELLRVWGDRLGVS
+1110 ELLRAWGDRPDVS

-1130 GAVRDRDCDG
+1130 GTVRDRDPDG
-1140 YRAFGEEMAEVRE
+1140 YRTFSDEMAEVRE

-1159 EQDVALVRVREVF
+1159 EQDVALARVREAF
-1172 PALADR
+1172 PALAER
-1178 ITAAPEDSAW
+1178 ITATHEDSAW
-1188 DARLPCLA
+1188 DARLPSLA

-1217 RVLRRRLTEA
+1217 RTLRRRLTEA

-1375 RSLFGPDS
+1375 RSLFGPES

-1443 ETGEAV
+1443 ETGEAIGV
-1449 GANTRL
+1449 NTRL
-1455 ANTAEAEALVDAIV
+1455 TNVAEAEALVDAIV
-1469 RCCADPAYEGRTM
+1469 RCCADPAYDGKTM
-1482 GVISLRASKGHLTE
+1482 GVISLRASKGHLTV

-1583 NDLRRRWL
+1583 NDLRRGWL
-1591 DHLTRPAEEDV
+1591 DHLSRPGEEDV
-1602 VAVEGEVLPDVRHE
+1602 VAVEGEVLSDVRHE
-1616 AFDSLFQQQVYLELT
+1616 AFDSLFQQKVYLELT

-1644 RHAIDLVVEG
+1644 RHTIDLVVEG

-1666 VFAEGEDASTAA
+1666 AFAEGEDASTAA

-1717 GIEPVGREPEA
+1717 GIEPAGRDPEGSGAADDAGPSGVEPTAGAATGGEA
-1728 AADAVTAADPTTG
+1728 AAGSGAATGG
-1741 DAWPT
+1741 DA
-1746 GEAAGGEVRAD
+1746 A
-1757 ADVAVPKGVAV
+1757 
-1768 PGSVAE
+1768 VAE
-1774 TDDDVMRERIAE
+1774 HAAE
-1786 AGDAAAARAGAT
+1786 AGRVTG
-1798 AGAEVGAPVGDGGA
+1798 VGHVPGDGVPF
-1812 SEPRGASNHGSGSPD
+1812 EPRGGSSQEAGNGD
-1827 TARVQQPTG
+1827 TARAQAPTG
-1836 PATTLSAMPAPRATD
+1836 TAAPLGAVPAPRATD
-1851 PRESL
+1851 PREPL
-1856 SGPARRP
+1856 RGQARRA
-1863 TPAPTPQ
+1863 TPAPTR
-1870 PRATAGDNQAAPAR
+1870 PRALTADNGAVPARTAGETVSGAAPAVR
-1884 AAGTA
+1884 QADSARSAGHVV
-1889 KPEAPSA
+1889 PSA
-1896 ARPTGTARAAVHV
+1896 GSAMAA
-1909 ARSDGPSPSPSP
+1909 P
-1921 MPSRT
+1921 T
-1926 APSPLPVR
+1926 APSLAPVR
-1934 EIPAAAFQRLFRE
+1934 EIPAPAFQRLVRE

-1955 DAPAEIPDGADAAQ
+1955 EGSPETPEGADAAQ
-1969 LVFLRRTQAEQRDR
+1969 LVFLRKTQAEQRDR
-1983 RTKRLAFLRTF
+1983 RTRRLAFLRTF
-1994 LDSVGVGQEGTVPDV
+1994 LDAVGVGREGAVPDV

-2052 LTWQTTGREISYD
+2052 LTWQPTGREISYD
-2065 ASRGTSRTVVVREIR
+2065 AAQGKTRTVVVREIR

>member
-1 MSQDE
+1 MSQDDI
-6 RGLSGGLQSVGSV
+6 GLRNGSRPVGSV
-19 YQYDDGLYVRVAD
+19 FQYDDGLYVRVD
-32 VVPHVLADAE
+32 EVVPYELADDD
-42 DSHGYREGDDLV
+42 DSHGYRPGDDLV
-54 RCTLSLS
+54 RCTLHLS

-67 FELDGVTLLVRGGP
+67 VDTDGITLLVRGGP
-81 YGKTA
+81 FGKTA
-86 RQVQD
+86 RKVQD
-91 YRSDVIDDALEG
+91 YRSNVLDGEFEG
-103 TLRAGRRV
+103 TLRTGRRA
-111 SVTWAYSIPPGT
+111 SATWAYSIPAGT

-133 PAGDR
+133 AAPHDR
-138 GSVTFGTASEVGT
+138 ESVTFTTAVATSLGTGVPDTRSTPVMHDQSALFGVQQPSLFTSEDPRTPPVVDDIAGFPGRAGQHGT
-151 ASAAGTMAATVADER
+151 GLVQLNAVPSQPAGQERRVAPAHAPQPSADE
-166 PVPIAFDQ
+166 
-174 SVLFGE
+174 
-180 QQQSLF
+180 
-186 AEPQDAAEPVSGAAS
+186 
-201 ESGYAVS
+201 
-208 AAGGRERK
+208 
-216 TASTGLDAVPAQPT
+216 LDT
-230 GSGRQ
+230 
-235 TSRSLAP
+235 T
-242 EVSADGLD
+242 
-250 AARVRQIFRF
+250 RVRQIFRF

-274 LDGAAGAV
+274 LDGAAGTV
-282 WFDELPGGEG
+282 WFDELPDDDGI
-292 VEVMIDGA
+292 EVMIDGVLDA
-300 LAGDDPAWL
+300 DEPAWL
-309 TVARPER
+309 TVTRPER
-316 EDAPHPKALLAPWV
+316 EDAPHLEPLLAPWV
-330 DETRVRDF
+330 DETRIRDF
-338 KEPRAPHLRRRIE
+338 KQTRAPLLRRRIE
-351 PEFPDWSQGIPLDKT
+351 PEFPDWTQGIPLDKT
-366 YHLLDEHPQR
+366 YHELDEHPHR

-384 AWEQEWL
+384 TWEQDWL
-391 AWAERRRAIDPLVRL
+391 AWAERRRVIDPVVRL

-417 AGLGEAYE
+417 ANLGEAYE

-430 GRLTWQTSTGQ
+430 GRLTWQTSSGQ

-446 LITHRAT
+446 LVTHRAT

-468 PTGMGLELEEG
+468 PTGAGLELEEG

-487 PGAVRERIVEVL
+487 PGPVREQIVEVL
-499 EDASDVT
+499 EGASDVT

-516 ALRSWANAAHSAGSY
+516 ALRSWVNAAHSAGSY

-568 KAIARQVDAGTPPTA
+568 KAIARQIDAGVPPTA

-594 LTAADLAAVEDDR
+594 LTAADLAAAEDDS
-607 AGQGGDEM
+607 AAATGGEM

-627 IAERLRTNRLV
+627 IAERLRANRLV

-680 DKLPESVRD
+680 DKLPESIRD

-701 QRELEASVQRILGE
+701 QRELEASVHRILSE
-715 YAGYDEKASLQQIRT
+715 YAGYDAKAAKKQIQSLQSRLTKART
-730 LQTRLA
+730 
-736 RARAAQQAML
+736 AQQAML

-768 GSLLEIAER
+768 GSLQEIAER
-777 LTTEADRHDW
+777 LTQEARQYEW

-795 PALSAD
+795 PTLTAD
-801 EALGLL
+801 DAVRLL
-807 HATRAYTPHH
+807 HSTRAYTPHH
-817 QALAAEVPGPSELPG
+817 QALAAEVPGRSELPG
-832 PGEFEKAV
+832 PSDFEEAV
-840 CVVRSAEEA
+840 RVVRSAEDA
-849 HMAARQDPLCAE
+849 HAAARQDPLCAG

-866 RSLGEEE
+866 RSLTESE

-886 ARARAAALAAA
+886 ARAASLAAP
-897 AGDWAVALL
+897 AGDWAAALL
-906 RQVTE
+906 KQVTE
-911 GQDWQARSRRAAVT
+911 GQDWQVRSRRAAVA
-925 ETLAAVDSSLATLGT
+925 EALAAVDASLATLGA

-953 ALAQATALHDGLGQ
+953 ALAQATALHDGLSQ
-967 GQRLRGPLGMRSKL
+967 GQKLRGPLGIRSKL
-981 AKTVGAF
+981 AKAVGTF
-988 AENVRVDGR
+988 AETVRVDGR
-997 APEDVPTSAVVLAR
+997 TAEDAATAAVVLAR

-1021 ESEWGTPVAAW
+1021 EAEWGTIATAW

-1039 ARLRQDADVLDAL
+1039 ARLRQDAEVLDSL
-1052 LAVAAARTDV
+1052 LAVAAARTD
-1062 LTAAATSATLAVA
+1062 LLAAAATSPALAVA
-1075 RWHDPSVENA
+1075 GWHDKSVENA
-1085 LRTLLRASTT
+1085 VRVLLRAATT
-1095 LRAAEASRKAIADAE
+1095 LRAAEQSRKVIADSE
-1110 ELLRVWGDRLGVS
+1110 ELLRVWSDRRGVA
-1123 PAVVRAL
+1123 PAVARAL
-1130 GAVRDRDCDG
+1130 EAVRHRDTDG
-1140 YRAFGEEMAEVRE
+1140 YRSFSDEMTEVRE

-1159 EQDVALVRVREVF
+1159 EQDTALSRVREAF

-1178 ITAAPEDSAW
+1178 ITDTHEDTVW
-1188 DARLPCLA
+1188 DTRLPSLSD
-1196 EAWAWSA
+1196 AWAWSA

-1210 LTDPEAE
+1210 LTDPDAE
-1217 RVLRRRLTEA
+1217 RALRKRLTEA
-1227 DDEARIMLARLAAAR
+1227 DDEARIVLARLAAAR

-1267 RIKGKYQHRY
+1267 RVKGKYQHRY

-1301 VAETVPMDRPGLFD
+1301 VAETVPMDRPGMFD

-1408 PEIISFSNDL
+1408 PEIISFSNEL
-1418 CYNRDLLPLRQYG
+1418 CYNRNLLPLRQYG
-1431 ADRLPPVRTVYV
+1431 ADRLPPVRTVHV
-1443 ETGEAV
+1443 ENGEAL
-1449 GANTRL
+1449 GANSRL
-1455 ANTAEAEALVDAIV
+1455 ANLAEAEALVDAVV
-1469 RCCADPAYEGRTM
+1469 RCCADPAYDGKTM
-1482 GVISLRASKGHLTE
+1482 GVISLRASKAHLVE

-1527 RHIMFI
+1527 RHIMFV
-1533 SFVNSATTAAGAV
+1533 SCLNSATSAAGTV

-1569 VWVFHSARAEQFHE
+1569 VWVFHSARVEQFHE

-1591 DHLTRPAEEDV
+1591 DHLTRPTEEDT
-1602 VAVEGEVLPDVRHE
+1602 AAFEGEVLPDVRHE

-1631 ARGHRVRPGYKVG
+1631 SRDYRVRPGYRVG
-1644 RHAIDLVVEG
+1644 RHTIDLVVEG

-1666 VFAEGEDASTAA
+1666 AFTEGENASTAA

-1717 GIEPVGREPEA
+1717 GIEPVGEETQEPCTAVGVEHTGGTETVGEGFTIEQPIDPGDETSLVGA
-1728 AADAVTAADPTTG
+1728 ATERAHLS
-1741 DAWPT
+1741 
-1746 GEAAGGEVRAD
+1746 GGEHLA
-1757 ADVAVPKGVAV
+1757 K
-1768 PGSVAE
+1768 
-1774 TDDDVMRERIAE
+1774 
-1786 AGDAAAARAGAT
+1786 
-1798 AGAEVGAPVGDGGA
+1798 
-1812 SEPRGASNHGSGSPD
+1812 
-1827 TARVQQPTG
+1827 
-1836 PATTLSAMPAPRATD
+1836 PAD

-1856 SGPARRP
+1856 RGPVGEATAMTTQPRTPPSETAAAAVRSAGMTRTADLEGRQTPARGP
-1863 TPAPTPQ
+1863 L
-1870 PRATAGDNQAAPAR
+1870 
-1884 AAGTA
+1884 
-1889 KPEAPSA
+1889 
-1896 ARPTGTARAAVHV
+1896 AV
-1909 ARSDGPSPSPSP
+1909 RG
-1921 MPSRT
+1921 
-1926 APSPLPVR
+1926 
-1934 EIPAAAFQRLFRE
+1934 IPAAAFQRLVRE
-1947 VQQLQAAV
+1947 VQQLRAAI
-1955 DAPAEIPDGADAAQ
+1955 DAPDEIPDGADAAQ
-1969 LVFLRRTQAEQRDR
+1969 LVFLKKTLADQRDR
-1983 RTKRLAFLRTF
+1983 RTKRLTFVRTF
-1994 LDSVGVGQEGTVPDV
+1994 LDAVNVEREAATPDV

-2015 LRLEFDG
+2015 LVLEFDG
-2022 QVDEDTLY
+2022 EVDDDTLY

-2052 LTWQTTGREISYD
+2052 LMWQPAGREISYD
-2065 ASRGTSRTVVVREIR
+2065 ASKGRTRKVVVRDIR

>member
-6 RGLSGGLQSVGSV
+6 RELSEGLQPVGSV
-19 YQYDDGLYVRVAD
+19 YQYDDGLYVRVDD
-32 VVPHVLADAE
+32 VVPYVLADAE
-42 DSHGYREGDDLV
+42 DSHGYRQGDDLV
-54 RCTLSLS
+54 RCTLFLS
-61 NGTGRP
+61 NGTGRSLD
-67 FELDGVTLLVRGGP
+67 LDGVTLLVRGGP
-81 YGKTA
+81 YGKTG

-91 YRSDVIDDALEG
+91 YRSDVLDDELEG
-103 TLRAGRRV
+103 TLRKGRRV
-111 SVTWAYSIPPGT
+111 SATWAYSIPAGT

-138 GSVTFGTASEVGT
+138 GSVTFGTASV
-151 ASAAGTMAATVADER
+151 AATVIGET
-166 PVPIAFDQ
+166 PVPMTFDQ
-174 SVLFGE
+174 SALFGE
-180 QQQSLF
+180 RQQSLF
-186 AEPQDAAEPVSGAAS
+186 EEPDDAPESETGVGRAAP
-201 ESGYAVS
+201 
-208 AAGGRERK
+208 AAGARR
-216 TASTGLDAVPAQPT
+216 AAAPAGLDGVPAQPT
-230 GSGRQ
+230 GPGRQ
-235 TSRSLAP
+235 TARSMVP

-282 WFDELPGGEG
+282 WFDELPDGDG

-300 LAGDDPAWL
+300 LAGDEPAWL

-330 DETRVRDF
+330 DETRMRDF

-351 PEFPDWSQGIPLDKT
+351 PEFPDWSGGIPLDKT
-366 YHLLDEHPQR
+366 YHELDEHPQR
-376 EKIEKLYA
+376 EKIEKLHA

-417 AGLGEAYE
+417 ANLGEAYE

-430 GRLTWQTSTGQ
+430 GRLTWQTTAGQ

-468 PTGMGLELEEG
+468 PTGAGLELEEG

-487 PGAVRERIVEVL
+487 PGAVRETIVEVL
-499 EDASDVT
+499 EGALDVT

-516 ALRSWANAAHSAGSY
+516 ALRSWVNAAHSAGSY
-531 APTVERAK
+531 VPTVERAK

-568 KAIARQVDAGTPPTA
+568 KAIARQIDAGTPPTA
-583 LLSYIA
+583 LLGYIA

-594 LTAADLAAVEDDR
+594 LTAADLAAAEDDGT
-607 AGQGGDEM
+607 AQSGDEM

-627 IAERLRTNRLV
+627 IAERLRANRLV

-715 YAGYDEKASLQQIRT
+715 YAGYDEKASRKGIRT

-736 RARAAQQAML
+736 HARAAQQAML
-746 RDLAVLREQETHRFE
+746 RDLAALREQETHRFE

-768 GSLLEIAER
+768 GSLQEIAER
-777 LTTEADRHDW
+777 LTVEAERYDW

-795 PALSAD
+795 PALSA
-801 EALGLL
+801 EEVLHLL
-807 HATRAYTPHH
+807 HTTRAYTPHH

-832 PGEFEKAV
+832 PGDFEEAV
-840 CVVRSAEEA
+840 RIVRSAEEA
-849 HMAARQDPLCAE
+849 HAAAREDALCAE

-866 RSLGEEE
+866 RSLDEGE
-873 QQRLSSALDAFAT
+873 QQRLSSALDAFST
-886 ARARAAALAAA
+886 TRARAAALAAS
-897 AGDWAVALL
+897 AGDWAATLL

-911 GQDWQARSRRAAVT
+911 GQDWQTRSRRAAVT
-925 ETLAAVDSSLATLGT
+925 DTLAAVDHSLAALGT

-953 ALAQATALHDGLGQ
+953 ALAQVTALHDGLGQ
-967 GQRLRGPLGMRSKL
+967 GQKLRGPLGMRSKL
-981 AKTVGAF
+981 AKTAGAF
-988 AENVRVDGR
+988 AEQVRVDGR

-1039 ARLRQDADVLDAL
+1039 ARLRQDAEVLDAL
-1052 LAVAAARTDV
+1052 LSVAAARTDV
-1062 LTAAATSATLAVA
+1062 LTAAATSPALAVA
-1075 RWHDPSVENA
+1075 AWHDPSVENA
-1085 LRTLLRASTT
+1085 IRTLLRASTT
-1095 LRAAEASRKAIADAE
+1095 LRAAEQSRKLIADTE
-1110 ELLRVWGDRLGVS
+1110 ELLRTWGDRPAVA

-1130 GAVRDRDCDG
+1130 GTVRDRDPDG
-1140 YRAFGEEMAEVRE
+1140 YRGFSDEMAEVRE

-1159 EQDVALVRVREVF
+1159 EQDVALTRVREAF
-1172 PALADR
+1172 AALADR
-1178 ITAAPEDSAW
+1178 ITATHEDSAW
-1188 DARLPCLA
+1188 DARLPSLA

-1217 RVLRRRLTEA
+1217 RTLRRRLTEA

-1375 RSLFGPDS
+1375 RSLFGPES

-1431 ADRLPPVRTVYV
+1431 AERLPPVRTVYV

-1449 GANTRL
+1449 GANARL
-1455 ANTAEAEALVDAIV
+1455 TNAAEAEALVDAIV
-1469 RCCADPAYEGRTM
+1469 RCCADPAYDGKTM
-1482 GVISLRASKGHLTE
+1482 GVVSLRASKGHLTE

-1527 RHIMFI
+1527 RHVMFI

-1616 AFDSLFQQQVYLELT
+1616 AFDSLFQQKVYLELT

-1644 RHAIDLVVEG
+1644 RHTIDLVVEG
-1654 GTRRLAVACDGD
+1654 GTRRLAVSCDGD
-1666 VFAEGEDASTAA
+1666 AFAEGEDADTAA

-1707 APLWAELERL
+1707 APLWAELDRL
-1717 GIEPVGREPEA
+1717 GIEPVEREPEFSGA
-1728 AADAVTAADPTTG
+1728 AADVAPGGTEPRGEAEAGG
-1741 DAWPT
+1741 DAVETADVAWAGG
-1746 GEAAGGEVRAD
+1746 GEAAG
-1757 ADVAVPKGVAV
+1757 
-1768 PGSVAE
+1768 
-1774 TDDDVMRERIAE
+1774 
-1786 AGDAAAARAGAT
+1786 
-1798 AGAEVGAPVGDGGA
+1798 VGDGGP
-1812 SEPRGASNHGSGSPD
+1812 SEPRGASSHEAGSRDAGRP
-1827 TARVQQPTG
+1827 Q
-1836 PATTLSAMPAPRATD
+1836 ATLGAVPAPRATD

-1856 SGPARRP
+1856 SGPARRV
-1863 TPAPTPQ
+1863 TPAPTR
-1870 PRATAGDNQAAPAR
+1870 PRGRTADSGAAPAR
-1884 AAGTA
+1884 AAGA
-1889 KPEAPSA
+1889 AAPETVPAP
-1896 ARPTGTARAAVHV
+1896 RPTGP
-1909 ARSDGPSPSPSP
+1909 ARSAGHVVRSEGATPSA
-1921 MPSRT
+1921 MPRPT
-1926 APSPLPVR
+1926 APSVLPVR
-1934 EIPAAAFQRLFRE
+1934 EIPAAAFQRLVRE

-1955 DAPAEIPDGADAAQ
+1955 DAPHETPEGADPAQ
-1969 LVFLRRTQAEQRDR
+1969 LVFLRKTQAEQRDR

-1994 LDSVGVGQEGTVPDV
+1994 LDSVGVGREGAVPDV

-2052 LTWQTTGREISYD
+2052 LTWQPTGREISYD
-2065 ASRGTSRTVVVREIR
+2065 ASQGRSRTVVVREIR